1 MAASEALG
9 RQWDD
14 VVAQHPEMEDHG
26 DAVHMLA
33 HGTSDD
39 RYAEMSNHSEHDLVY
54 DHRNVP
60 LNSIRHNPDPYNPR
74 TDEARRGYAQSPRQS
89 SVGGLSEMNKTTQ
102 QHGVPPVLLVQRG
115 GKYEVADGHHR
126 VTAARQT
133 AGATHI
139 NAVVT
144 KSPLKDR
151 YGKGW
156 EH

>member
-1 MAASEALG
+1 MSASAALG
-9 RQWDD
+9 RQWGD
-14 VVAQHPEMEDHG
+14 VVSQHPEMDEHA
-26 DAVHMLA
+26 DAVRGLA
-33 HGTSDD
+33 HGTAKD
-39 RYAEMSNHSEHDLVY
+39 RYAEMSNHTEHDLVY

-60 LNSIRHNPDPYNPR
+60 LNSIRHNSDPYNPR
-74 TDEARRGYAQSPRQS
+74 TDKARRGYAASPTQPGS
-89 SVGGLSEMNKTTQ
+89 FGLAQMNKTTQ
-102 QHGVPPVLLVQRG
+102 EHHVPPVLLVQRG
-115 GKYEVADGHHR
+115 GGYEVADGHHR

-156 EH
+156 AE